1 MKKRRKQNLILTI
14 IFIII
19 IITSIFLTYKD
30 ITTKDNVKVS
40 KETNK
45 NSLATVGLYV
55 ENKNTIKEIK
65 SDEK

>member
-19 IITSIFLTYKD
+19 IITSVFLIYKD